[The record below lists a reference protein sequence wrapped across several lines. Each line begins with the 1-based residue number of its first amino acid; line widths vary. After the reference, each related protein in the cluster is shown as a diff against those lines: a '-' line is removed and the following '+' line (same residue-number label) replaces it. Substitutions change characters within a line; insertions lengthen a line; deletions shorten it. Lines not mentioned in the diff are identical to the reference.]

1 MLIFFVMLV
10 VLLQTALCRQFWGA
24 PRKQFGRDAQVY
36 LISCPELHQQL
47 AWGLFAGLKRSAE
60 MCYKVLTIV

>member
-24 PRKQFGRDAQVY
+24 RASNSGGMLKS
-36 LISCPELHQQL
+36 ISSA

>member
-10 VLLQTALCRQFWGA
+10 VLLQTALCRPIR

-47 AWGLFAGLKRSAE
+47 ACGLFAGLRAL
-60 MCYKVLTIV
+60 C

>member
-1 MLIFFVMLV
+1 MLV
-10 VLLQTALCRQFWGA
+10 VLLQTALCRQSWGA
-24 PRKQFGRDAQVY
+24 RASNSGGEAQVY

>member
-1 MLIFFVMLV
+1 MLIVFVMLV

-47 AWGLFAGLKRSAE
+47 PGAFSPA
-60 MCYKVLTIV
+60 